1 MDEEINEEEIGDE
14 EEAEM
19 VGAELSLAGWGG
31 KQRGEKE
38 VGSWEGTA
46 CATMTWSDKYN
57 KAHCRR
63 GTGFEE
69 SFA

>member
-19 VGAELSLAGWGG
+19 VGAELSCRMSG

-46 CATMTWSDKYN
+46 CATMTWRDKYN
-57 KAHCRR
+57 KAHCHR